1 MRALEQVER
10 LSILRR
16 DTPEDWRHK
25 VVQIMNRSKDRGQK
39 TLINKKRRKHFIKM
53 AGIVRRNKLRHGK
66 IANILARHMQ
76 AELQGNWNDA
86 LPEEIQPELSEA
98 ERSELETRLDNL
110 PDDLSAAIR
119 HIGREAIIQ
128 NYGEHGYNIPDIA
141 GEIELETF
149 ITDEDIQRFVDE
161 EEEASMR
168 AGEEY
173 DEYLRLEE
181 EQREKARREAEEDA
195 QYEQYVEDQERQQ
208 HAAEQPDER
217 DEIEQR
223 RAEKARRFAQQADEA
238 RWEEERREEAQRR
251 AEEEEQRRAEEEEQR
266 RLEEEAQRDN
276 EDTSAAED
284 SSVVDSAAEES
295 FADHDYNLSEIPAN
309 LEYNAR
315 QLLNQLMMRDI
326 LIGRNFYPHADDDRQ
341 TQVNIDVPTFLQ
353 LAVRNVR
360 NPGNNLRAGPR
371 TLAAIELLKLHAH
384 RDPILT
390 AYLGETVLRDFRQ
403 QHPQSE
409 IEPSNLVPYM
419 RKSTRYIETPPKKP
433 RKKPQYI
440 ETPPKKPAKKRVVDA
455 EARKT
460 TVLHYSDS
468 DSFQPSHMKT
478 VTPKKWE
485 TRAKKAKVDVDSR
498 LQEIAQH
505 NELLRREGIAAG
517 ERARQRIAALRG
529 QNQTFG
535 QAHAAQV
542 ATERARVM
550 GPQLPPTHGFRLRR

>member
-1 MRALEQVER
+1 MATYEKMVLLSEAEYLNLKNFKYLPHEVDDESGYDDYGDDDGDDGDDGGDVSGYEEYVTEDEDPGRLRRAPTEDSGRQTPEERHIETPSEDSSRLRWVQRQQEVESRHSTPAHHSRHSTPIAAPGGSTISDDENRRRVEGVRTQLMAVVGAIKESLPAPPPLEVIEGLRPDEVRAMEQVER

-25 VVQIMNRSKDRGQK
+25 VVQIMNRSKDRSQK

-76 AELQGNWNDA
+76 AKLQGNWNDA
-86 LPEEIQPELSEA
+86 LPEKIQPELSEA

-128 NYGEHGYNIPDIA
+128 NYEEHGYNIPDIA

-161 EEEASMR
+161 EEASMR
-168 AGEEY
+168 AVHEY

-181 EQREKARREAEEDA
+181 EQRENARQEAEEDA
-195 QYEQYVEDQERQQ
+195 QYEQYVEDQERQR

-217 DEIEQR
+217 DEIEQK

-251 AEEEEQRRAEEEEQR
+251 AEEEEQRR
-266 RLEEEAQRDN
+266 LEEEAQRDN

-284 SSVVDSAAEES
+284 SSVQVDSAAEES
-295 FADHDYNLSEIPAN
+295 FADREYNLSEIPAN

-341 TQVNIDVPTFLQ
+341 TQVNIDVPTFLH
-353 LAVRNVR
+353 LAAGTIRFDDKK
-360 NPGNNLRAGPR
+360 LRAGPR
-371 TLAAIELLKLHAH
+371 TLAAI
-384 RDPILT
+384 
-390 AYLGETVLRDFRQ
+390 
-403 QHPQSE
+403 
-409 IEPSNLVPYM
+409 
-419 RKSTRYIETPPKKP
+419 
-433 RKKPQYI
+433 
-440 ETPPKKPAKKRVVDA
+440 
-455 EARKT
+455 
-460 TVLHYSDS
+460 
-468 DSFQPSHMKT
+468 
-478 VTPKKWE
+478 
-485 TRAKKAKVDVDSR
+485 
-498 LQEIAQH
+498 
-505 NELLRREGIAAG
+505 
-517 ERARQRIAALRG
+517 AL
-529 QNQTFG
+529 
-535 QAHAAQV
+535 
-542 ATERARVM
+542 
-550 GPQLPPTHGFRLRR
+550 